1 MTDGQALTYDTFLSN
16 SILLLMYNI
25 DIKLIDSDYSRYD
38 FGMITECEILSES
51 PAVFPRFTDVL
62 TGDLLL
68 SIDWSSDGAESP

>member
-16 SILLLMYNI
+16 SLLLLMYYI
-25 DIKLIDSDYSRYD
+25 DNKLIDSHYSPYD

-51 PAVFPRFTDVL
+51 PAVYPRFTDAL

>member
-38 FGMITECEILSES
+38 FGMITEWEI
-51 PAVFPRFTDVL
+51 
-62 TGDLLL
+62 
-68 SIDWSSDGAESP
+68 